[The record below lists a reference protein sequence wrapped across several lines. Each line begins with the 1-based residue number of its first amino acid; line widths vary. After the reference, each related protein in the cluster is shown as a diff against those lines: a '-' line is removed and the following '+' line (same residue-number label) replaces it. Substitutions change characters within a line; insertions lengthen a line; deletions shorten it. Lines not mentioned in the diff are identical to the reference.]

1 MSTTPFLRSSSN
13 PVPSLDVRRGKPVL
27 DGGRTDVRRSEESA
41 LHRLPVQLEP
51 HWVRAIE
58 KATD

>member
-1 MSTTPFLRSSSN
+1 MSTTPFLRSVSTQA
-13 PVPSLDVRRGKPVL
+13 PSLDARRGKPVV
-27 DGGRTDVRRSEESA
+27 DGSRTDVRRSEESA